1 MKDISFWCVILGIMI
16 IMVFHHILS
25 SGPLIEGQENGPDET
40 GEKEQ
45 SEEQSE
51 ENSGGERMV
60 EVSFDIK
67 KNTTKGSVVVGN
79 GEKDSVNNLSETGI
93 MDGKT
98 IGESQDDDWQTK
110 KRELEETIS
119 DLRKKLENT
128 KQEPPLDTS
137 GGPSVDLTEDPLVEI
152 TT

>member
-1 MKDISFWCVILGIMI
+1 MKDISFWCVILGIVI
-16 IMVFHHILS
+16 IMIFHHMLS

-40 GEKEQ
+40 EKKEQ

-67 KNTTKGSVVVGN
+67 KNTNKGSVVLGN
-79 GEKDSVNNLSETGI
+79 GEPDSLDYLSETG

-98 IGESQDDDWQTK
+98 IGESQEEDWQTK

-119 DLRKKLENT
+119 DLREKLENT
-128 KQEPPLDTS
+128 KKETPVDTS
-137 GGPSVDLTEDPLVEI
+137 AEKDVDMTEDPITDI